1 MKLLKT
7 ESEIAILEESGAILA
22 HMLHA
27 LEQRTQQG
35 VNLLD
40 LDAFAQSFIKE
51 HHAQP
56 AFLGYQPEGARHPYP
71 AALCT
76 SLNETVVHGIPKDYT
91 LKNGDVLKID
101 AGVIYEG
108 MYTDAAIT
116 VTVGP
121 TSPTTRKLIAATKQA
136 LADGIAMAKQGNTIG
151 DIGWAIEQRT
161 KKSSFHVLRGL
172 TGHGVGYELHEDP
185 VIFNFGKRSTGAT
198 LVPGMVIAIEPMLSV
213 SSDDIIQNRDES
225 YAAADGSMTAHFEH
239 TIAITK
245 RGTKVLTQLSS
256 HHTH

>member
-1 MKLLKT
+1 MRLLKT
-7 ESEIAILEESGAILA
+7 ESEISILEESGAILA
-22 HMLHA
+22 LMLKK
-27 LEQRTQQG
+27 LEQRAQEG

-40 LDAFAQSFIKE
+40 LDAFARAYAKE
-51 HHAQP
+51 FKAQP

-76 SLNETVVHGIPKDYT
+76 SINETVVHGIPIDYN
-91 LKNGDVLKID
+91 LKRGDILKID
-101 AGVIYEG
+101 SGVIYEG

-116 VTVGP
+116 VAIGPISP
-121 TSPTTRKLIAATKQA
+121 TSRKLIAATKQA
-136 LADGIAMAKQGNTIG
+136 LADGIAMAQQGNTIG
-151 DIGWAIEQRT
+151 DIGWAIEQRA

-185 VIFNFGKRSTGAT
+185 VIFNFGKRKTGMT

-213 SSDDIIQNRDES
+213 SSDDIVQNRDES
-225 YAAADGSMTAHFEH
+225 YASADGSMTAHFEH

-245 RGTKVLTQLSS
+245 RGTKILTQA
-256 HHTH
+256 TA